1 MYVGQGPFERD
12 WNLNAF
18 NMVTVNKDE
27 NKSEIFDKAIY
38 KLLTDQI
45 KLHASF
51 QPCHFDPNLISQQ
64 SKVFNFVVLCKL

>member
-1 MYVGQGPFERD
+1 MEQDEKVLQSKEEEDGNLAFPYIFEKTWQSTWD
-12 WNLNAF
+12 VL
-18 NMVTVNKDE
+18 DE

-51 QPCHFDPNLISQQ
+51 QPCHFDPNLITQ
-64 SKVFNFVVLCKL
+64 